1 MTATTA
7 ISPSIR
13 NRTWSNAAR
22 LAALI
27 AVFIV
32 LALGSFV
39 LGRASAGSGTDA
51 GSGSGSPAVASFSP
65 TPTVVSDLCGNAH
78 QPTC

>member
-7 ISPSIR
+7 ISPSLGA
-13 NRTWSNAAR
+13 RTWSNAAR
-22 LAALI
+22 LAAVI

-32 LALGSFV
+32 LAVGSFA
-39 LGRASAGSGTDA
+39 LGRTSADTSTDA
-51 GSGSGSPAVASFSP
+51 GSGIPAAASFSP
-65 TPTVVSDLCGNAH
+65 APTVVSDVCGNAH